1 MSAYYSTLN
10 NSSGNTIPGNF
21 GISNAIRIG
30 VQGNVPNYNYGLNN
44 AGLLPQSASVSTQ
57 TNVMMGLLSKDPT
70 IATNLVGGVNVALS
84 QSVQE
89 SVTVDKSVIKFNGN
103 VLNPDRPKYTAYAN
117 ETSFNGYQ
125 N

>member
-30 VQGNVPNYNYGLNN
+30 VQGNVPTYNYGLNN
-44 AGLLPQSASVSTQ
+44 AGLLPQSAAVSTQ
-57 TNVMMGLLSKDPT
+57 TNVLMGLLSGKDANGLGT
-70 IATNLVGGVNVALS
+70 TTALA
-84 QSVQE
+84 QSAQQA
-89 SVTVDKSVIKFNGN
+89 VTLIPIDTKFNGN
-103 VLNPDRPKYTAYAN
+103 LPNPTHPRIQAYPN
-117 ETSFNGYQ
+117 ETSFNTYQ

>member
-30 VQGNVPNYNYGLNN
+30 VQGNVPNYNYGFNN
-44 AGLLPQSASVSTQ
+44 AGLLPPSAAVSTQ
-57 TNVMMGLLSKDPT
+57 TNVLMGLLSGKDASGFN
-70 IATNLVGGVNVALS
+70 ATATALA
-84 QSVQE
+84 QSAKQA
-89 SVTVDKSVIKFNGN
+89 VTLIPIDTKFNGN
-103 VLNPDRPKYTAYAN
+103 VPNPTHPRIQAYPN
-117 ETSFNGYQ
+117 ETSFNTYQ

>member
-21 GISNAIRIG
+21 GISNAIRTV

-44 AGLLPQSASVSTQ
+44 AGLLPPSAAVSTQ
-57 TNVMMGLLSKDPT
+57 TNVLLGLLSGKDANGLGT
-70 IATNLVGGVNVALS
+70 ATSGLV
-84 QSVQE
+84 QSAQQA
-89 SVTVDKSVIKFNGN
+89 VTLIPIDTKFNGN
-103 VLNPDRPKYTAYAN
+103 VPNPTHPRIQAYPN
-117 ETSFNGYQ
+117 ETSFNTYQ

>member
-70 IATNLVGGVNVALS
+70 NWVGGVNVALS

-103 VLNPDRPKYTAYAN
+103 VLNPARPKYTAYAN

>member
-10 NSSGNTIPGNF
+10 NSSGNTTPGNF

-30 VQGNVPNYNYGLNN
+30 VQGNVANYNYGLNN
-44 AGLLPQSASVSTQ
+44 AGLLPPSASVSTQ

-70 IATNLVGGVNVALS
+70 VGSVNVALS

-89 SVTVDKSVIKFNGN
+89 SLTMDKSVIKFNGN
-103 VLNPDRPKYTAYAN
+103 VLNPARPKYTAYAN

>member
-44 AGLLPQSASVSTQ
+44 AGLLPPSAAVSTQ
-57 TNVMMGLLSKDPT
+57 TNVLMGLLSGKDASGFN
-70 IATNLVGGVNVALS
+70 ATATALA
-84 QSVQE
+84 QSAQQA
-89 SVTVDKSVIKFNGN
+89 VTLIPIDTKFNGN
-103 VLNPDRPKYTAYAN
+103 VPNPTHPRIQAYPN
-117 ETSFNGYQ
+117 ETSFNTYQ

>member
-44 AGLLPQSASVSTQ
+44 AGLLPPSAAVSTQ
-57 TNVMMGLLSKDPT
+57 TNVLMGLLSGKDASGFN
-70 IATNLVGGVNVALS
+70 ATATALA
-84 QSVQE
+84 QSAKQA
-89 SVTVDKSVIKFNGN
+89 VTLIPIDTKFNGN
-103 VLNPDRPKYTAYAN
+103 VPNPTHPRIQAYPN
-117 ETSFNGYQ
+117 ETSFNTYQ